1 MGKLAV
7 QKYFSFMILIITALM
22 MIFTFVG
29 LFGGNVNPVGNTA
42 RSLLVYAL
50 PVLII
55 GNAVLLLYW
64 LIMRRWHWALMPFI
78 TLLCCIPYIGTL
90 YQFGEL
96 DEAVEKEPGLKIAS
110 YNVALFGREASGFMA
125 QDILSEMKKQKVDI
139 CCFQEYSDQSGDKR
153 NSDSYKEYFPY
164 SVMNYDMVVY
174 SRYPI
179 VRSKN
184 IPFEMTNNSAMWVEV
199 KVQDKVIRVYNVHL
213 ETTGINSTLH
223 HAAKAQVNT
232 GMEVESNR
240 LLRAL
245 YGNYTIGM
253 MARAG
258 QANVLAMDM
267 REAEVPIIVCGDFN
281 DVPYSYVYNTMLGD
295 KVDGFK
301 ECGSGFMYT
310 YRGGNKKKVRI
321 DYIFHDKVFKGMT
334 FYKKEL
340 TYSDHYPVFM
350 KLDINK
356 PKTEEE

>member
-29 LFGGNVNPVGNTA
+29 LFGGNVNPAGNTA

-90 YQFGEL
+90 YQFGEP
-96 DEAVEKEPGLKIAS
+96 DDAVEKQPGLKIAT

-139 CCFQEYSDQSGDKR
+139 CCFQEYSDHSGDKK

-164 SVMNYDMVVY
+164 MVMGQHDMVVY

-199 KVQDKVIRVYNVHL
+199 KVEDQVIRVYNAHL
-213 ETTGINSTLH
+213 ETTGINSTMH
-223 HAAKAQVNT
+223 RAAKAQVNT
-232 GMEVESNR
+232 GIETESNR

-267 REAEVPIIVCGDFN
+267 RESEVPVIVCGDFN

-295 KVDGFK
+295 KADGFK
-301 ECGSGFMYT
+301 ECGSGYMYT
-310 YRGGNKKKVRI
+310 FRGGKKNVRI

-334 FYKKEL
+334 YYKKEL

-350 KLDINK
+350 KLDISK
-356 PKTEEE
+356 PKTEE

>member
-29 LFGGNVNPVGNTA
+29 LFGGNVNPAGNTA
-42 RSLLVYAL
+42 RSLMVYAL

-55 GNAVLLLYW
+55 GNAILLIYW

-96 DEAVEKEPGLKIAS
+96 DEAIEKQPGLKIAS
-110 YNVALFGREASGFMA
+110 YNVALFSREASGFMA

-139 CCFQEYSDQSGDKR
+139 LCFQEYSDQSGDKK

-164 SVMNYDMVVY
+164 MVMGQHDMVIY

-199 KVQDKVIRVYNVHL
+199 KVQEQVIRVYNAHL
-213 ETTGINSTLH
+213 ETTGISGTMH
-223 HAAKAQVNT
+223 RAAKAQVTT

-267 REAEVPIIVCGDFN
+267 RESEVPVIVCGDFN

-301 ECGSGFMYT
+301 ECGSGYMYT
-310 YRGGNKKKVRI
+310 FRGGKKKVRI
-321 DYIFHDKVFKGMT
+321 DYIFHDKTFKGMS

-340 TYSDHYPVFM
+340 TYSDHFPVFM
-350 KLDINK
+350 KIDLNK
-356 PKTEEE
+356 PSGED